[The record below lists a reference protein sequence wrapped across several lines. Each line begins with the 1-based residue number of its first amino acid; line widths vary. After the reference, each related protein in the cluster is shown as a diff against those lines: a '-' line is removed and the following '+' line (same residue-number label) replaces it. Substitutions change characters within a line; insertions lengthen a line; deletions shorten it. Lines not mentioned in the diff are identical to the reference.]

1 MYIRLISLGAFDPQ
15 LLDTMSSE
23 VANAF
28 SMKTTSKQLH
38 VDLQPY
44 FNSSRK
50 QYDANQLL
58 QYIDQ
63 EIKDDQSKT
72 LALVNVDLFIPI
84 LTYIFGQAYLGGNT
98 AIASLYRLQNELYGL
113 KKNEKLLKERLLK
126 EIVHELGH
134 SFGLIHCRTT
144 GCVMQSSTYVEDIDQ
159 KEHHFC
165 PQCKNKIAE

>member
-1 MYIRLISLGAFDPQ
+1 MYIRLISLGAFDRQ
-15 LLDTMSSE
+15 LLETMSSE
-23 VANAF
+23 VAHAF
-28 SMKTTSKQLH
+28 SMKTMSKQLH

-58 QYIDQ
+58 KYIDP
-63 EIKDDQSKT
+63 EIKNDQSKT

-134 SFGLIHCRTT
+134 SFGLIHCRTP

>member
-15 LLDTMSSE
+15 LLETMSSE

-38 VDLQPY
+38 VDLQP
-44 FNSSRK
+44 FFSSSRK

-58 QYIDQ
+58 KYIDQ

-134 SFGLIHCRTT
+134 SFGLIHCRTP

-159 KEHHFC
+159 KEQYFC
-165 PQCKNKIAE
+165 FQCKSKIVE

>member
-15 LLDTMSSE
+15 LLETMSSE
-23 VANAF
+23 VAHTF

-38 VDLQPY
+38 VDLQPF

-58 QYIDQ
+58 KYIDH

-98 AIASLYRLQNELYGL
+98 AIASLYSLQNELYGL

-134 SFGLIHCRTT
+134 SFGLIHCRTP

-165 PQCKNKIAE
+165 PQCKNKIAV